1 MSTHLVDNCQHLL
14 MNVLFTVRFSKF
26 TAITMSNVIIIQEDL
41 LKINKNMLK
50 LIQLFTSAWRNKDTE
65 KKGKKK
71 NTSSCS
77 LHSIHQ
83 TKNKTK
89 KNKKK
94 TKKKQKKLTHKY
106 IQNKYECMMAAK

>member
-1 MSTHLVDNCQHLL
+1 MYYIYKIQNIYQ
-14 MNVLFTVRFSKF
+14 
-26 TAITMSNVIIIQEDL
+26 IIIQEDL

-71 NTSSCS
+71 NTSSCR

-89 KNKKK
+89 NTKN
-94 TKKKQKKLTHKY
+94 
-106 IQNKYECMMAAK
+106 

>member
-1 MSTHLVDNCQHLL
+1 MKRSNKYAGPNTFIYIDVDYVSISLH
-14 MNVLFTVRFSKF
+14 VVWVDIYF
-26 TAITMSNVIIIQEDL
+26 IQEDL

-65 KKGKKK
+65 KRGKRKIRQAVVH
-71 NTSSCS
+71 TAF
-77 LHSIHQ
+77 
-83 TKNKTK
+83 TKRKTKLSK

-94 TKKKQKKLTHKY
+94 NKLTHKY

>member
-1 MSTHLVDNCQHLL
+1 
-14 MNVLFTVRFSKF
+14 
-26 TAITMSNVIIIQEDL
+26 MSNNFKHSHVHFIIQEDL
-41 LKINKNMLK
+41 LKINKYMLK

-89 KNKKK
+89 NK
-94 TKKKQKKLTHKY
+94 KKKQKKNSHTNIYK
-106 IQNKYECMMAAK
+106 INTNV